1 MILRDG
7 ESGVETLLLRRTAT
21 LVFAAGMY
29 VFPGGAVDSGDRGST
44 ALNLVRGRTD
54 VEASLHLGVDSGGLG
69 YWNAAARECFE
80 ESGLLLAHHS
90 DGSPIDFSDAATA
103 ERFANYRVQLAE
115 RGLDFWEL
123 LARENLY
130 LDVSGVHYWS
140 HWITPI
146 GSPRRYDTRFFVCAA
161 PAGQD
166 PSHDDGELVTC
177 EWVRP
182 VEALEKFREGSLPL
196 ILPTVKCLEALTTHA
211 NVQSVL
217 HAAGRTFGN

>member
-7 ESGVETLLLRRTAT
+7 EVGVETLLLRRTST

-29 VFPGGAVDSGDRGST
+29 VFPGGAVDLADRGAT
-44 ALNLVRGRTD
+44 ALGLVRGRTD
-54 VEASLHLGVDSGGLG
+54 SQASRHLGVDSGGIG

-90 DGSPIDFSDAATA
+90 DGSPIDFSDGETA
-103 ERFANYRVQLAE
+103 DRFAEYRVQLAQ
-115 RGLDFWEL
+115 RGLDFWDL
-123 LARENLY
+123 LAREDLH
-130 LDVSGVHYWS
+130 LDLGGIHYWS

-161 PAGQD
+161 PGGQL

-182 VEALEKFREGSLPL
+182 VEALASFRAGSLPL
-196 ILPTVKCLEALTTHA
+196 ILPTVKCLEALATHPD
-211 NVQSVL
+211 VRSVL
-217 HAAGRTFGN
+217 EAARRAFAD